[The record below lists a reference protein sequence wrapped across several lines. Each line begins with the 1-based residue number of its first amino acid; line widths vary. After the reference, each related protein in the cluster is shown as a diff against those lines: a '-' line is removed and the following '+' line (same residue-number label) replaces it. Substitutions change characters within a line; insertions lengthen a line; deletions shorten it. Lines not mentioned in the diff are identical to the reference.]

1 MKVKIAF
8 FGHTCKPVFGH
19 VVMHGV
25 NGALGQVFERCGQ
38 TGVVVII
45 EGHFRSKHHP
55 EVRLLRHFAVFVHAV
70 EENPHASVE
79 YPV

>member
-1 MKVKIAF
+1 
-8 FGHTCKPVFGH
+8 
-19 VVMHGV
+19 MHGV

-38 TGVVVII
+38 TAVVVII

-55 EVRLLRHFAVFVHAV
+55 EIRLLRHFAVFVHAV